1 MEIQISHQAKKC
13 KLPKKSSKRNQ
24 NTKLPS
30 FHNSSTISSFNAS
43 RNIIFQESSYKRSWV
58 HTRVRGQGL
67 NRAFLRDPVS
77 TNPAQVPALPPP
89 HRSFP
94 SHCRP
99 ARCLCVCGSLALSLS
114 ASFSD
119 LQQMSYHL
127 HCTCLCST
135 TFSRTLHANGR
146 SGFRVLGFKD

>member
-67 NRAFLRDPVS
+67 NRAFLHKPGPS
-77 TNPAQVPALPPP
+77 PCSPSPP

-94 SHCRP
+94 SLCRP
-99 ARCLCVCGSLALSLS
+99 ARCLSLCLWISLSLS
-114 ASFSD
+114 LSLCVCVIIGLATNVLPLALHMFVQYDVVS
-119 LQQMSYHL
+119 HL
-127 HCTCLCST
+127 TCKWP
-135 TFSRTLHANGR
+135 
-146 SGFRVLGFKD
+146 FRV

>member
-114 ASFSD
+114 LSLCVIIGLATNVLPLALHMFVQYDVVS
-119 LQQMSYHL
+119 HL
-127 HCTCLCST
+127 TCKWP
-135 TFSRTLHANGR
+135 
-146 SGFRVLGFKD
+146 FRV

>member
-114 ASFSD
+114 LSVRHYRTCNKCPTTCIAHVCAVRRC
-119 LQQMSYHL
+119 LAPYMQMAVQGL
-127 HCTCLCST
+127 E
-135 TFSRTLHANGR
+135 F
-146 SGFRVLGFKD
+146 